1 MLENLLSVE
10 IITHKPSQAEIDYLI
25 AQEEAARLGL
35 DAFLA
40 QKITFEEYLEV
51 LELAG
56 LDMDEYLLNIEN
68 NLNEV
73 GIIV

>member
-1 MLENLLSVE
+1 MLENLLGVE
-10 IITHKPSQAEIDYLI
+10 IITHNPSPQEIDVLVK
-25 AQEEAARLGL
+25 QEEAAKLGL
-35 DAFLA
+35 DKFLA

-56 LDMDEYLLNIEN
+56 LNIDDYLLNLEN